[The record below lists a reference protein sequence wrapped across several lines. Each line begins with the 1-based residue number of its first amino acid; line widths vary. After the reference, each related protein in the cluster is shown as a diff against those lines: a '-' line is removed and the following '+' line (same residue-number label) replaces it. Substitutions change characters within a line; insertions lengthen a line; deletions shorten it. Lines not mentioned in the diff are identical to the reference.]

1 LCSSRLCVCGV
12 QPGCPCP
19 GADEFPLRLFVAID
33 LCPAVRSGAGRFAAR
48 LREEH
53 RLAAGGVK
61 WVDPSLMHLTLKFL
75 GAVDEDGLAALR
87 ASLPPAVHSVEPF
100 SLTLRRGGVFRQA
113 RQRPRVLF
121 LGVGGRHR
129 GGALLFGAG
138 SERAGSACPAP
149 TPPAFSPFL
158 VFLFLFVFPRFFVI
172 CFVFFPLSLSFSL
185 SVSIYV

>member
-1 LCSSRLCVCGV
+1 AARGVCRG
-12 QPGCPCP
+12 
-19 GADEFPLRLFVAID
+19 L
-33 LCPAVRSGAGRFAAR
+33 PAGGGGRRAAGGECGGAGRFAAR

-121 LGVGGRHR
+121 LGVGDEDE
-129 GGALLFGAG
+129 GGPAAAAFGELAHAVDEACAGAG
-138 SERAGSACPAP
+138 LPWAGG
-149 TPPAFSPFL
+149 
-158 VFLFLFVFPRFFVI
+158 
-172 CFVFFPLSLSFSL
+172 
-185 SVSIYV
+185 